1 MGGMATA
8 LWWHLASIWSAS
20 CSIPMSV
27 PRQKTASLA
36 WCTEREGV
44 FYVWQ
49 IRVGFPAPQR
59 LMSPDWLQAQDYG
72 SRLGVQRGGR
82 VSYEPRGPGVLFD
95 ALDPTLKRW
104 YVPQE
109 LYNEYRCGLGST
121 TTNAREN
128 YQRYVNTAIEGNYFY
143 DLYGNF
149 VTQGWLI
156 YDMRRQQP
164 ASSAAPYS
172 RTAATA
178 RGSTTS

>member
-1 MGGMATA
+1 MYGKYG
-8 LWWHLASIWSAS
+8 L
-20 CSIPMSV
+20 
-27 PRQKTASLA
+27 
-36 WCTEREGV
+36 V
-44 FYVWQ
+44 FLLLSS
-49 IRVGFPAPQR
+49 

-109 LYNEYRCGLGST
+109 LYNEYRWRPWQY
-121 TTNAREN
+121 NNYAREN

-164 ASSAAPYS
+164 AEF
-172 RTAATA
+172 
-178 RGSTTS
+178 GSTVFKDSRYGSWFNNVLIASDSKARITMR